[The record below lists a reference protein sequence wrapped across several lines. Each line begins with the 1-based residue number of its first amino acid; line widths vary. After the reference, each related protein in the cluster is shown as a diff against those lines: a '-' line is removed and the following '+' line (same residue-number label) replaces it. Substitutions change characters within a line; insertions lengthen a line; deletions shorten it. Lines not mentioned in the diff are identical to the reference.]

1 MAPDIP
7 KVDADRHLDL
17 GVPAWN
23 FSDKVLRWLLHG
35 KQSLRF
41 NPDLLIPF
49 IGTNWFSMSDS
60 AISQSSRICFAELI
74 RQSEMANPYV
84 SSQTRV

>member
-1 MAPDIP
+1 VARLRSAKHRVEEAGIRWPQALVSP
-7 KVDADRHLDL
+7 RTAFTADRHLDL

-41 NPDLLIPF
+41 DPKDLLIPF
-49 IGTNWFSMSDS
+49 VGRNRW
-60 AISQSSRICFAELI
+60 Q
-74 RQSEMANPYV
+74 
-84 SSQTRV
+84 